1 MSYLCVS
8 DQRMIKVRE
17 HVLRQFS
24 FNVPLKTCVV
34 FFPHTIKYIMVKT
47 PREEGESIEEEF
59 ENPSTEPVMIEKR
72 VCDVAN
78 SCALKYE
85 ELIVVEAKEVE
96 LTEDTLNEVTK

>member
-1 MSYLCVS
+1 
-8 DQRMIKVRE
+8 
-17 HVLRQFS
+17 
-24 FNVPLKTCVV
+24 
-34 FFPHTIKYIMVKT
+34 MVKT